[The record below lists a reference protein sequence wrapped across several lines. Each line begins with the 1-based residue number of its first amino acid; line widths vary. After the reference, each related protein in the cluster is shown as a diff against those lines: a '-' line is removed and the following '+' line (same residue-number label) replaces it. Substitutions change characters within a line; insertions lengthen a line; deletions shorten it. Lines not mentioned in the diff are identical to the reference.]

1 MTGPVPGPAAVE
13 LSEIEGE
20 IEGGF
25 SRRALG
31 WIVGG
36 TVASFL
42 AFVLLGVYGKDLDRR
57 PTPEAN
63 TFSYSALGHHGLAS
77 FLIAMGLGVL
87 PRQAPAGGVGP
98 GRPLILAEP
107 DARDPQRLKD
117 LRQEARDRDA
127 RLVLV
132 LPKWSPGPPRKNRP
146 DWLDRVVLRP
156 SSEVERVVRELGDE
170 GLRKVTVERPGGTL
184 RCTAAWGSAEIGMRI
199 DVEPQLLTP
208 SPELDPVVSCSGGYL
223 IARRAGAAAPATYLI
238 SDPDLLNNQGLDQD
252 GNAEAVYQFLAH
264 DLAATS
270 VVFDETIHGFN
281 RVPGLLAEALRF
293 PMVLGVLQ
301 SVLLLGVVLWA
312 GIGRFGKPLPAA
324 SGIGAGKEV
333 LIDNTAK
340 LLANGG
346 HAADSLLLYFRQ
358 TTRAVAAHYFLP
370 PDLPESERLAR
381 LQRLTDGHGQELNL
395 AALERGIQRLPA
407 GRRGDEQAARIAG
420 RLHEWRGRMTAGKM
434 TATNASGPESSAS

>member
-1 MTGPVPGPAAVE
+1 LTEPAPVAETP
-13 LSEIEGE
+13 E

-42 AFVLLGVYGKDLDRR
+42 AFVLLGVYGKDLERR

-77 FLIAMGLGVL
+77 FLVSMGLGVL

-98 GRPLILAEP
+98 GHPLILAEP
-107 DARDPQRLKD
+107 DSRDPERLKA
-117 LRQEARDRDA
+117 LREEARDRDA

-132 LPKWSPGPPRKNRP
+132 LPKWSPGPARKDRP
-146 DWLDRVVLRP
+146 DWLERVSLMP
-156 SSEVERVVRELGDE
+156 GAEVERVVRELGDE
-170 GLRKVTVERPGGTL
+170 GLRKVAVERPGGIL
-184 RCTAAWGSAEIGMRI
+184 RCTAAWGSSAVGMRI
-199 DVEPQLLTP
+199 DVEPQLLAP

-238 SDPDLLNNQGLDQD
+238 SDPDLLNNQGLDRD
-252 GNAEAVYQFLAH
+252 GNAEAVYRFLTH

-270 VVFDETIHGFN
+270 VVFDETIHGFD

-312 GIGRFGKPLPAA
+312 GMGRFGKPLPAA
-324 SGIGAGKEV
+324 AGIGAGKEV

-346 HAADSLLLYFRQ
+346 HADSLLLYFRQ

-381 LQRLTDGHGQELNL
+381 LQRLTDGHRQGLDL
-395 AALERGIQRLPA
+395 AALEGAIQRLPA
-407 GRRGDEQAARIAG
+407 GRRGEEQAPRIAG
-420 RLHEWRGRMTAGKM
+420 RLHEWRGQMTGTSANRPDS
-434 TATNASGPESSAS
+434 AAS

>member
-1 MTGPVPGPAAVE
+1 VTEPVPVPAVE
-13 LSEIEGE
+13 EFSGIEGE
-20 IEGGF
+20 LEGGF

-42 AFVLLGVYGKDLDRR
+42 AFVLLGVYGKDLERR

-77 FLIAMGLGVL
+77 FLVSMGLGVL

-107 DARDPQRLKD
+107 DARDPERLKA
-117 LRQEARDRDA
+117 LREEARDRNA
-127 RLVLV
+127 PLVLV
-132 LPKWSPGPPRKNRP
+132 LPKWSPGPARKDRP
-146 DWLDRVVLRP
+146 DWLDRVSLI
-156 SSEVERVVRELGDE
+156 SSTEVERVVRELD
-170 GLRKVTVERPGGTL
+170 RAL
-184 RCTAAWGSAEIGMRI
+184 RCTATWRSSTVGIRI
-199 DVEPQLLTP
+199 DVAPQLLAP

-223 IARRAGAAAPATYLI
+223 IARRAGAAGPATYLI
-238 SDPDLLNNQGLDQD
+238 SDPDLLNNQGLGQE
-252 GNAEAVYQFLAH
+252 GNAEAVYQFLVH

-293 PMVLGVLQ
+293 PMVLAVLQ

-312 GIGRFGKPLPAA
+312 GMGRFGKPLPAA
-324 SGIGAGKEV
+324 AGIGAGKEV

-370 PDLPESERLAR
+370 ADLPESERLAR
-381 LQRLTDGHGQELNL
+381 LQRLTDGHGQGLNL

-407 GRRGDEQAARIAG
+407 GRRGEEQAPRIAG
-420 RLHEWRGRMTAGKM
+420 RLHEWREEMTR
-434 TATNASGPESSAS
+434 TNISRK

>member
-1 MTGPVPGPAAVE
+1 VTGPAPGPAAEE
-13 LSEIEGE
+13 LSGIEGE
-20 IEGGF
+20 LEGGF

-42 AFVLLGVYGKDLDRR
+42 AFVLLGVYGKDLERR
-57 PTPEAN
+57 PTPQAN

-77 FLIAMGLGVL
+77 FLVSMGLGVL

-107 DARDPQRLKD
+107 DARDPERLKA
-117 LRQEARDRDA
+117 LREEARDRNA

-132 LPKWSPGPPRKNRP
+132 LPKWSPGPARKDRP
-146 DWLDRVVLRP
+146 DWLDRVSLI
-156 SSEVERVVRELGDE
+156 SSTEVERVVRELGDD
-170 GLRKVTVERPGGTL
+170 GLQKVAVEHLDSPL
-184 RCTAAWGSAEIGMRI
+184 RCTATWGSSTARIRI
-199 DVEPQLLTP
+199 DVAPQLLAP

-238 SDPDLLNNQGLDQD
+238 SDPDLLNNQGLGKE
-252 GNAEAVYQFLAH
+252 GNAEAVYQFLVH

-293 PMVLGVLQ
+293 PMVLAVLQ

-312 GIGRFGKPLPAA
+312 GMGRFGKPLPAA
-324 SGIGAGKEV
+324 AGVGAGKEV

-340 LLANGG
+340 LLAGGG

-370 PDLPESERLAR
+370 ADLPESERLAR
-381 LQRLTDGHGQELNL
+381 LQRLTDGHGLGLNL
-395 AALERGIQRLPA
+395 AVLERGIQNLPA
-407 GRRGDEQAARIAG
+407 GRRGEEQAPRIAG
-420 RLHEWRGRMTAGKM
+420 RLHEWRGQMTGGKVPG
-434 TATNASGPESSAS
+434 TDAARPDSSAA

>member
-1 MTGPVPGPAAVE
+1 VTAPVPEVE
-13 LSEIEGE
+13 EAPE

-57 PTPEAN
+57 PTPQAN

-77 FLIAMGLGVL
+77 FLVSMGLGVL

-107 DARDPQRLKD
+107 DGRDPERLKA
-117 LRQEARDRDA
+117 LREEARDRGA

-132 LPKWSPGPPRKNRP
+132 LPKWSPGPARKDRP
-146 DWLDRVVLRP
+146 DWLDRVSLMPGR
-156 SSEVERVVRELGDE
+156 EVERVVRELGDE
-170 GLRKVTVERPGGTL
+170 GLRKVTVERLDEPL
-184 RCTAAWGSAEIGMRI
+184 RCTAAWGSSTAGMRI
-199 DVEPQLLTP
+199 DVAPQLLAP

-223 IARRAGAAAPATYLI
+223 IARRAGAAGPATYLI
-238 SDPDLLNNQGLDQD
+238 SDPDLLNNQGLGQD
-252 GNAEAVYQFLAH
+252 GNAEAVYRFLTH

-293 PMVLGVLQ
+293 PMVLAVLQ

-312 GIGRFGKPLPAA
+312 GMGRFGKPLPAA
-324 SGIGAGKEV
+324 AGIEAGKEV

-340 LLANGG
+340 LLASGG

-381 LQRLTDGHGQELNL
+381 LQRLTDGHRQELNL

-407 GRRGDEQAARIAG
+407 GRRGEEQAARLAG
-420 RLHEWRGRMTAGKM
+420 RLHEWRGQMTGGKM
-434 TATNASGPESSAS
+434 TGTNANRPDSSAS